1 MKKTITT
8 FLLVAFIISFVVIG
22 VGILTAVL
30 SFVHE
35 DGLHVSDFVQSL
47 FTISFGV
54 FDLVVMI
61 YVRNQWANV
70 KAKED
75 AKKIAILSIVAGALV
90 CVFSAVAGILM
101 LTMPADQ
108 YKEDK

>member
-1 MKKTITT
+1 MKKAITT
-8 FLLVAFIISFVVIG
+8 FLLVAFILSFVIIG

-61 YVRNQWANV
+61 NVRGKWANV

-75 AKKIAILSIVAGALV
+75 AKKIAIWSIVAGVLC

-101 LTMPADQ
+101 LAMPAEQ
-108 YKEDK
+108 YKDEK